1 MSENSNM
8 QQTRRDILDILRRRG
23 QATVDELVEDLAER
37 RGQITSVTVRHHLG
51 RLQQEGLVTTTEP
64 LRKPSP
70 GRPRHIYS
78 LTPQADSY
86 FPNNYH
92 RLVAGLLGE
101 IRRQLPPDGVN
112 VILEGVADQWAAEL
126 DLSDLT
132 FERRMDAVV
141 EYMNSQGY
149 TASWEA
155 SDEGAILHTVNCPY
169 HLVAEG
175 SASLCEMDMR
185 LVASL
190 AGAPP
195 RRLAR
200 ILAGDATCSYLIPV
214 RANGTSV

>member
-1 MSENSNM
+1 M

-37 RGQITSVTVRHHLG
+37 RGHITSVTVRHHLG
-51 RLQQEGLVTTTEP
+51 RLQQEGLVTTAEP
-64 LRKPSP
+64 RRKPSP

-101 IRRQLPPDGVN
+101 IRRQLPPEGVN
-112 VILEGVADQWAAEL
+112 VILEGVADQWAAEQ
-126 DLSDLT
+126 DLSGLP

-155 SDEGAILHTVNCPY
+155 SAEGAILHTVNCPY

-175 SASLCEMDMR
+175 SVSLCEMDMR

-190 AGAPP
+190 VGVVP

-200 ILAGDATCSYLIPV
+200 ILAGDATCSYLIPTRV
-214 RANGTSV
+214 PDAPG